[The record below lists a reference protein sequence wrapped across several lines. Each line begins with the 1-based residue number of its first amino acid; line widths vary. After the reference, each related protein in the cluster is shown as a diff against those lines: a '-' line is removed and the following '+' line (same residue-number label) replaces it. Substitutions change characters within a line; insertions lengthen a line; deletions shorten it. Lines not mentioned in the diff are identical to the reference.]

1 MRRIR
6 ARTTRRT
13 DAVAEDLLVFRA
25 RMEACGVKV
34 RLPTASSDYELPEP
48 FTVEGEP
55 LSETVVRL
63 RDRQA

>member
-25 RMEACGVKV
+25 RMKACGVKV
-34 RLPTASSDYELPEP
+34 RLPTAGPGYELPEP

>member
-1 MRRIR
+1 MRRVR
-6 ARTTRRT
+6 ARTRPT

-25 RMEACGVKV
+25 RMGGCGVKV
-34 RLPTASSDYELPEP
+34 RLPTAGPDYELPEP

-63 RDRQA
+63 RDQQA